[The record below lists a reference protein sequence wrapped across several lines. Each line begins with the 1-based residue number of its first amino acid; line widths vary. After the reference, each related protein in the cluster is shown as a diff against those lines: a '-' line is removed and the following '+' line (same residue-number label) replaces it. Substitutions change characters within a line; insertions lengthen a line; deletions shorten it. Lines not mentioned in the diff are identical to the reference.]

1 MTWIL
6 ERVEGAMK
14 KKKYWIFDLII
25 LLILIIVV
33 GYFYIQKK
41 KSDEIVLGGPYT
53 YHYYMIGTVISMG
66 EENQI
71 VVRPHGRTEDM
82 DFEYRK
88 ILHYL
93 NEDEVVLEYNKT
105 AESHFN
111 AYDGDITKLQEG
123 DVIYFCCFAGEI
135 DKRPIPVNSVEL
147 LNESE

>member
-1 MTWIL
+1 
-6 ERVEGAMK
+6 MK
-14 KKKYWIFDLII
+14 KKKYGVFTLII
-25 LLILIIVV
+25 ILILIIVV
-33 GYFYIQKK
+33 GYYYYRVK
-41 KSDEIVLGGPYT
+41 EIGEMEMCGPHT
-53 YHYYMIGTVISMG
+53 YHYFMIGTVISMG
-66 EENQI
+66 EDNQI

-82 DFEYRK
+82 DFEYKK

-123 DVIYFCCFAGEI
+123 DVIYFRCFAG
-135 DKRPIPVNSVEL
+135 DSDDRPMPVNSVEL